1 MDISPGDSTPTSETS
16 YTHTPTGSGSS
27 HQQQPQQQQPQAQPQ
42 TQQQQQQ
49 QQQTQP
55 QHPVQQVPPQ
65 VSSDHHNSTTPGP
78 GPGPVLLAAALPR
91 LVSHPP
97 HPHIPT
103 PTSTTSL
110 APGRSL
116 YQPPGKSNTQQ
127 IPSPGQQSS
136 STSVPA
142 MVPAPLQSSVSAPGP
157 GPGPPVT
164 LANLPRLLSQITGA
178 KNLEQSELSPQK
190 ALQTLQTAL
199 LLSRQ
204 VSLEPGTGGGANSAG
219 LNNQHPSQV
228 SSLQPLKVDTS
239 NTTSIGEGP
248 PTPTHSESQ
257 DCVDARKC
265 K

>member
-16 YTHTPTGSGSS
+16 YTHTPTTRGTS
-27 HQQQPQQQQPQAQPQ
+27 HQQQQPPPQVQPQ
-42 TQQQQQQ
+42 TQQQQA
-49 QQQTQP
+49 
-55 QHPVQQVPPQ
+55 PPQ
-65 VSSDHHNSTTPGP
+65 MSSEHHNSNTT
-78 GPGPVLLAAALPR
+78 GPVLLASALPH

-97 HPHIPT
+97 HPHIAT
-103 PTSTTSL
+103 PTSTASL
-110 APGRSL
+110 TRGTNL
-116 YQPPGKSNTQQ
+116 YQPAGKSSTQQ
-127 IPSPGQQSS
+127 IPSPVQQSS
-136 STSVPA
+136 TSSTPS
-142 MVPAPLQSSVSAPGP
+142 MVPAPLQGSVAAPGP

-204 VSLEPGTGGGANSAG
+204 VSLEPGAAGAGGSGVSAG
-219 LNNQHPSQV
+219 LNNQHPQP
-228 SSLQPLKVDTS
+228 LQPLKVDTTT
-239 NTTSIGEGP
+239 TTSIGEGP